1 MIILRIVKTTLRSS
15 RSCKNSTHRIF
26 IMVVSFHIWMP
37 ALLGTKGHMTVTGY
51 LYGSVLHLHKII
63 ICSLR
68 ATNHIWSIQFLRE
81 GIFVAFLLC
90 SHYYLLSFLFQYLS
104 FHQLN
109 TPKIVFFPKNVCN
122 IVITDMDKLNCSWL
136 IKT

>member
-51 LYGSVLHLHKII
+51 LYGFVLHLHKII

-68 ATNHIWSIQFLRE
+68 ATDHIWSIQFLRE

-90 SHYYLLSFLFQYLS
+90 SHYYLLFSCF
-104 FHQLN
+104 N
-109 TPKIVFFPKNVCN
+109 TSPFTNLTPQRLHFSLKMYAI
-122 IVITDMDKLNCSWL
+122 L
-136 IKT
+136 